1 MSTNKYI
8 LFLIMMFLFNIN
20 KSLAQQFNLLKD
32 LNPGINNS
40 IITPLAEFNNMYFFR
55 EGLSELKKLYR
66 SDGTSQGTIEIG
78 DSVSNYNEHCE
89 TSNYL
94 FYYSFKNFGRVLSR
108 TNGNPGGQ
116 LNLLDIDNNNFVSNL
131 VSSNNICYLIT
142 KYFDP
147 VWGNTTYNL
156 IRSDG
161 TINGTFTIKQWTN
174 EVIKNSLFVLN
185 DHIFVIGNQCI
196 WKINPINFNATQ
208 ITTSVIPAIHVLK
221 NNIAYF
227 SNSDGIYAFDGVNSP
242 VKTVSAN
249 ISSKLYSL
257 GNDFVFYGSVSGPIN
272 YGRELYRSDGTQSN
286 TSLIKDIYFGYNS
299 SGIEFYKECNGNLF
313 FRATDGVYGYSLW
326 KTDGTA
332 NGTFLLKDLILGN
345 NNDFYLGQYDVSNSK
360 FYFTYSFYNN
370 QNELWSSDGTVSNT
384 QKVLSKDC
392 DTIFRSLYV
401 VGNTIFI
408 DNCDNQHGIELW
420 STNTTSAS
428 DNLPN
433 EDIIQW
439 NLNPISGNLTLKA
452 ESSVIGKTIEIL
464 DCLGA
469 TILTCKVENEY
480 TEIPFNNT
488 PKGMYLIRLNE
499 NFICTR
505 FIK

>member
-1 MSTNKYI
+1 
-8 LFLIMMFLFNIN
+8 MMFLFNIN
-20 KSLAQQFNLLKD
+20 KSLAQQFNLTKD
-32 LNPGINNS
+32 LSPGINRS
-40 IITPLAEFNNMYFFR
+40 HISAFAKFNNLYIFNVQYSN
-55 EGLSELKKLYR
+55 GNSKLVR
-66 SDGTSQGTIEIG
+66 SDGTNAGTIEIDDRRG
-78 DSVSNYNEHCE
+78 ISHCA
-89 TSNYL
+89 TANYL
-94 FYYSFKNFGRVLSR
+94 FYYSSYSGLKR
-108 TNGNPGGQ
+108 TDGNLGGQ
-116 LNLLDIDNNNFVSNL
+116 LSLLNINDNNFVSNL
-131 VSSNNICYLIT
+131 VSNNNICYLIT
-142 KYFDP
+142 KNFDQ

-161 TINGTFTIKQWTN
+161 SINGTFSIKQWTN
-174 EVIKNSLFVLN
+174 EFIQDSLFVLN
-185 DHIFVIGNQCI
+185 DNIYVIGDQCI
-196 WKINPINFNATQ
+196 WKINPINYS
-208 ITTSVIPAIHVLK
+208 TTKIISSVIPGIHVLK

-227 SNSDGIYAFDGVNSP
+227 SKGDGIYTFDGNNAP
-242 VKTVSAN
+242 VKTVNAG
-249 ISSKLYSL
+249 ISSKLYNL
-257 GNDFVFYGSVSGPIN
+257 GDQLIFYGSTTGPIN
-272 YGRELYRSDGTQSN
+272 YGFELYRSDGTQSN

-299 SGIEFYKECNGNLF
+299 SRIEFYKECNGNLF

-332 NGTFLLKDLILGN
+332 NGTFLLKDLTLGN

-360 FYFTYSFYNN
+360 FYFTYMFYYN

-384 QKVLSKDC
+384 QKVLTNGC
-392 DTIFRSLYV
+392 DSMFHSLAV

-428 DNLPN
+428 DDLPN
-433 EDIIQW
+433 KDIIQW